1 MAGYGTDDG
10 FNTWM
15 TANGYVL
22 PAGSPSVA
30 ILRQRGSA
38 YIDGMYGPRF
48 SGAPVDPLTQ
58 ERAWPRTGATLAR
71 YGTPIPDNL
80 IPTAVI
86 EASYF
91 ASFQEAN
98 APGSLNPAA
107 TGAGQVKREKVD
119 VIEVE
124 YFGGSGDALADATTT
139 IAAVQGLLAPFI
151 ATSDLPA
158 IFAV

>member
-10 FNTWM
+10 FSTWM
-15 TANGYVL
+15 AANGYVL
-22 PAGSPSVA
+22 PTGAPTVA

-38 YIDGMYGPRF
+38 YIDGMYGARF
-48 SGAPVDPLTQ
+48 SGTPVDPLTQ
-58 ERAWPRTGATLAR
+58 VRAWPRTGATLSR
-71 YGTPIPDNL
+71 YGTPIPENL

-91 ASFQEAN
+91 ASLQEAN

-139 IAAVQGLLAPFI
+139 IAAVEGLLAPFF
-151 ATSDLPA
+151 TTPSPA